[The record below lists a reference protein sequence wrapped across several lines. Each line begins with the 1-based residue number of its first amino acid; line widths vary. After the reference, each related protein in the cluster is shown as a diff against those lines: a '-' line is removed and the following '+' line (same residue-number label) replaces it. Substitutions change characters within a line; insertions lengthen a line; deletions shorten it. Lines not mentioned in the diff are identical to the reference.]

1 MKNNLCLFFTSQSRN
16 PASSDLPCSNILL
29 ANSICIYIQIIFKLA
44 NVFISKLRLHLQ
56 QTEIEY
62 FTYAPNQP
70 WPGFLASPDQDN
82 QAWKN
87 TRWWYVGG
95 CRCQPGVESQSSDGL
110 KTPAVHLFR
119 KVELLFSEIKTTNKH
134 TLYLS
139 ILVPPHDLC
148 KKYTKKCVLSKKKI
162 AKTGLNYACF
172 MLKSTPARKKYSTAG
187 CVVVTNINYAKLN
200 QARSQDQGWEA
211 PVLFYLIRQELC
223 HLGKRKTSSK
233 CDQQ

>member
-1 MKNNLCLFFTSQSRN
+1 MYLFRNYVYICSR
-16 PASSDLPCSNILL
+16 LKLNISPMHQINHGQVSLL
-29 ANSICIYIQIIFKLA
+29 
-44 NVFISKLRLHLQ
+44 LRIK
-56 QTEIEY
+56 T
-62 FTYAPNQP
+62 TK
-70 WPGFLASPDQDN
+70 PGRIPGD
-82 QAWKN
+82 
-87 TRWWYVGG
+87 VGG
-95 CRCQPGVESQSSDGL
+95 CHCQPGVERQSSDGL

-200 QARSQDQGWEA
+200 QARSQDQG
-211 PVLFYLIRQELC
+211 
-223 HLGKRKTSSK
+223 
-233 CDQQ
+233 